1 MIGKQNKNANF
12 FDSYVFDNLLPKKHI
27 LLDIKKEIDFSF
39 VEEELKD
46 LYDTKNGRPAY
57 PPEVLF
63 KMLFLEFYYNLSDVE
78 VVQQCQV
85 NILYRYFI
93 DLSIDEE
100 IPDDTTLVVF
110 RKRCGSKRFERL
122 FNQIIETCKRKNLL
136 SGKLKIA
143 DATAIEGDVSVPN
156 RVNLLRQGRK
166 IVISRIAKVERNACD
181 NFRDYINDERLH
193 GRPSP
198 QEVKEEMSKTEEFI
212 KSIKGQYGDDVD
224 DFLGMLTELCEREE
238 NKNDKNDNNNKG
250 ESINKDENNDKGT
263 QPQRL
268 SQEKHIVS
276 FTDTDVRFGAK
287 SDSKK
292 FVGYKAHIVMDES
305 GIITSVNLLHG
316 QESESIDLPRL
327 LKKEQTKGIEGSAV
341 TADSLYDSSKNRE
354 FIHKLG
360 MKAYIPPRRKERD
373 EEGFIYDPKKDT
385 ITCPYGNIAKSGKC
399 RQESGTLYNFNP
411 KICRACINK
420 CKWYKKDRCRLF
432 VSDDLKLRA
441 VDRDDY
447 YNEALKKRKD
457 IERKFG
463 EAKKWHGLRRARYRG
478 KWRVTIQVLMTFIV
492 VNIKRMVKI
501 LKEGFNKV
509 PNCSSLALE
518 KG

>member
-12 FDSYVFDNLLPKKHI
+12 FDSYVFDNLLPEKHI

-78 VVQQCQV
+78 VVKQCQV

-110 RKRCGSKRFERL
+110 RKRCGSERFERL

-136 SGKLKIA
+136 SEKLKIA
-143 DATAIEGDVSVPN
+143 DATIIEGDVSVPN

-166 IVISRIAKVERNACD
+166 IAIKKIAKVERNAYD
-181 NFRDYINDERLH
+181 NFSDYINEERLH

-198 QEVKEEMSKTEEFI
+198 QEVNEEISKTEEFI
-212 KSIKGQYGDDVD
+212 KRIKGQYGEDVED
-224 DFLGMLTELCEREE
+224 LLNILKELCEH
-238 NKNDKNDNNNKG
+238 KD
-250 ESINKDENNDKGT
+250 NKDD
-263 QPQRL
+263 QPRIS

-276 FTDTDVRFGAK
+276 FADTDVRFGAK
-287 SDSKK
+287 SDKKK
-292 FVGYKAHIVMDES
+292 FVGYKAHICMDES

-316 QESESIDLPRL
+316 QESESTDLPRL
-327 LKKEQTKGIEGSAV
+327 LEKEQTKGIEGNAV
-341 TADSLYDSSKNRE
+341 AVDSLYGSAKNRV
-354 FIHKLG
+354 FIHGLG
-360 MKAYIPPRRKERD
+360 LKAYIPPRIKERD
-373 EEGFIYDPKKDT
+373 EEGFIYDPEKDI
-385 ITCPYGNIAKSGKC
+385 ITCPYGNIAKSGRC
-399 RQESGTLYNFNP
+399 RQENGTLYNFNP
-411 KICRACINK
+411 KICRACIKK

-441 VDRDDY
+441 VDRDEY
-447 YNEALKKRKD
+447 YNEALKKRKG

-501 LKEGFNKV
+501 LKEGPNKV
-509 PNCSSLALE
+509 PNYGSLALE